1 MYYNTKIDKK
11 YHDLLNH
18 MYYQSVVPNGL
29 KLVQGT
35 ATTLLS
41 FGGFST
47 ANKQIKVGIEDG
59 IDALNFHILK
69 KLTKEGDETGYSAVP
84 FMNDLLCVLDGDI
97 VGVIVIRPTEHDAL
111 ITVLADFNRINEI
124 VERLKTITIDTKSIM
139 VKRVGIRN
147 NELEITNDAII
158 KETVKEVAYDMY
170 PYFDKDPNDIIS
182 DIIEDPRN
190 VNLLIGPPG
199 TGKTTFIRAL
209 IMEFDKTCGE
219 DIMII
224 DDAYALE
231 DPNLVSTIRKKSPK
245 LVVVE
250 DADAFVGRREDGNKH
265 MTNLLNLTDG
275 VVSSNTKFVIS
286 TNLPN
291 LNRVDEALVRP
302 GRINKLL
309 EYRFLTKE
317 EVDSLCSR
325 RGLEIETGLAEYSLA
340 EAMNTTTSLGR
351 KRGIGFL

>member
-1 MYYNTKIDKK
+1 MYCNTKIDKK
-11 YHDLLNH
+11 YHDFLNH

-29 KLVQGT
+29 KFVHGT
-35 ATTLLS
+35 AMTLLS

-47 ANKQIKVGIEDG
+47 AKRQIKVGIEDG
-59 IDALNFHILK
+59 IDELNYHILK
-69 KLTKEGDETGYSAVP
+69 NLTKEGDETGYSAVP
-84 FMNDLLCVLDGDI
+84 FINDLLCVLEGNI
-97 VGVIVIRPTEHDAL
+97 VGVIEIRPTEHDAL
-111 ITVLADFNRINEI
+111 ITVFADFSRINEI
-124 VERLKTITIDTKSIM
+124 VERLEAITIDTKSIL
-139 VKRVGIRN
+139 VKRVGIRKG
-147 NELEITNDAII
+147 ELEITNDAIV
-158 KETVKEVAYDMY
+158 KETVKEVTHDLY

-182 DIIEDPRN
+182 DIIEDPSN

-199 TGKTTFIRAL
+199 TGKTTLIRAL
-209 IMEFDKTCGE
+209 IMEFYKREGE
-219 DIMII
+219 GIMII

-231 DPNLVSTIRKKSPK
+231 DPNLVGTIRRKSPK

-250 DADAFVGRREDGNKH
+250 DADDFVCRRENGNKH

-275 VVSSNTKFVIS
+275 IVASNTKFVIS

-309 EYRFLTKE
+309 EHRFLTKE

-325 RGLEIETGLAEYSLA
+325 RGLEIETGLGEYSLA
-340 EAMNTTTSLGR
+340 EAMNATKSLGR